1 MLYQVLQDIRYA
13 VRVLR
18 KSPTF
23 AVVAILTLALGIG
36 ANTAIFTVVNAL
48 LLRPLPYRDADRLVT
63 VWQDMRAR
71 GGPADEWATPGNY
84 ADWRSERS
92 LFEEIAV
99 VTGWRP
105 TLLGRAE
112 PEPIPG
118 EQVSHE
124 YLSVLGVVPALGR
137 TFRAEDDVPNA
148 PRVVVISD
156 GIWRRHFGAAPDVV
170 GRTVAL
176 SGQPHEIIGVLPAGF
191 RPIVSSSAALWRPL
205 RLNTVAPSRGSVVL
219 RSVARLP
226 AGVSID
232 RAQASANVL
241 ARRLEAQHP
250 DFNEKTGI
258 NLIGLRDRVVGDIKA
273 RSARAARGVAFVLLI
288 ACANIANLV
297 MARASSRGR
306 ELAVRVALGAGK
318 GRVVRQLLTESLLLA
333 VLGGVAGLILGWW
346 AVDGLVAIAPASA
359 PRIAEVRLDLTV
371 FLFVGLL
378 SVATGVL
385 FGLMPALHSSR
396 RDIVQPLK
404 DAARGNVM
412 AAGRRFRRALIAAE
426 VALALMLLTGGGLL
440 LQTFVHLRATNLGFD
455 PENVLV
461 GSVNPPGA
469 GGYDTAEKHRAFYDQ
484 VLERARALPG
494 VRRAALAS
502 VLPLGG
508 DSDMTIA
515 IEGRPAPS
523 SRSQTPVTWYRLV
536 SAEYFETMGTRITIG
551 RSFADR
557 PATPSVV
564 VNETFART
572 YFPGEEPLGKRVRP
586 GSDDSPWFTVVGVS
600 ADVKTRGARESTPV
614 EMFIPYWQFTEPG
627 MTHRAAHGG
636 RPGAALRTPSSGR
649 GGDRPRRPR
658 RRHHHAR
665 RHCRGL
671 DRAAPVHCA
680 ARRRLRRARADP
692 GGDWHLRRD
701 GVCGVAADQRN
712 RRPHGTRR
720 DLARGVPAGPR
731 RRPAAHG
738 HRRRDWSGG
747 ISRGRPV
754 AENPCSSASGRGTG
768 RTLAATAVLLLAV
781 AALACLVPARRAMR
795 VDPMAA
801 LRAE

>member
-1 MLYQVLQDIRYA
+1 MLYQMLQDVRYA

-23 AVVAILTLALGIG
+23 AIVAVLTLALGIG

-48 LLRPLPYRDADRLVT
+48 LLRPLPYGDADRLVT

-84 ADWRSERS
+84 ADWRNEKA

-99 VTGWRP
+99 VTAWRP
-105 TLLGRAE
+105 TLIGRAE

-137 TFRAEDDVPNA
+137 TFRGEDDVPNA
-148 PRVVVISD
+148 PRVVMISD

-191 RPIVSSSAALWRPL
+191 RPIVSASADLWRPL
-205 RLNTVAPSRGSVVL
+205 RLNTVTPSRGAVVL
-219 RSVARLP
+219 RAVARLP
-226 AGVSID
+226 AGLSIA
-232 RAQASANVL
+232 RARAAATVL

-258 NLIGLRDRVVGDIKA
+258 NLIDLRERVVGDIKPGLLA
-273 RSARAARGVAFVLLI
+273 MLGAVAFVLLI

-297 MARASSRGR
+297 MARASGRGR

-318 GRVVRQLLTESLLLA
+318 GRLVRQLLTESLLLA
-333 VLGGVAGLILGWW
+333 VLGGVAGLVLGWW

-359 PRIAEVRLDLTV
+359 PRIAEVRLDFAV
-371 FLFVGLL
+371 FIFVALL

-385 FGLMPALHSSR
+385 FGLMPAIHTSR

-412 AAGRRFRRALIAAE
+412 AAGRGFRRALIAAE

-440 LQTFVHLRATNLGFD
+440 LQTFVHLRSTNLGFD
-455 PENVLV
+455 PDNVLV

-469 GGYDTAEKHRAFYDQ
+469 GGYDTAAKHRAFYDQ

-508 DSDMTIA
+508 DSDMSFA
-515 IEGRPAPS
+515 IEGRPSPS
-523 SRSQTPVTWYRLV
+523 SPRQTPVTWYRLV
-536 SAEYFETMGTRITIG
+536 SAEYFETMGVRIAAG
-551 RSFADR
+551 RSLADR

-564 VNETFART
+564 VNETFARS
-572 YFPGEEPLGKRVRP
+572 YFPGEEPLGRRVRF
-586 GSDDSPWFTVVGVS
+586 GGNDSPSFTIVGIS

-627 MTHRAAHGG
+627 MTIVLRTAGDPALLSAPLRQAVAAIDRAVPVAGLG
-636 RPGAALRTPSSGR
+636 TLDAIVADSIEQPRFFALLAGAFAALALILAAIGIYGVMAYVVSQRTSEIGVRMALGATSREVFRLVLGDGLRLTAIGLVIGVAGSIGVGR
-649 GGDRPRRPR
+649 WLKSQLFGVGS
-658 RRHHHAR
+658 
-665 RHCRGL
+665 
-671 DRAAPVHCA
+671 
-680 ARRRLRRARADP
+680 
-692 GGDWHLRRD
+692 GDW
-701 GVCGVAADQRN
+701 
-712 RRPHGTRR
+712 PTM
-720 DLARGVPAGPR
+720 
-731 RRPAAHG
+731 
-738 HRRRDWSGG
+738 
-747 ISRGRPV
+747 
-754 AENPCSSASGRGTG
+754 
-768 RTLAATAVLLLAV
+768 AATALLLLAV
-781 AALACLVPARRAMR
+781 AAVACLVPARRAMR
-795 VDPMAA
+795 VEPMTA

>member
-1 MLYQVLQDIRYA
+1 MLYQMFQDVRYA

-23 AVVAILTLALGIG
+23 AIVAVLTLALGIG

-48 LLRPLPYRDADRLVT
+48 LLRPLPYHHADRLVT

-84 ADWRSERS
+84 ADWRSEKT

-105 TLLGRAE
+105 TLTGQGE
-112 PEPIPG
+112 PEPIAG

-124 YLSVLGVVPALGR
+124 YFSVLGVVPALGR
-137 TFRAEDDVPNA
+137 TFRVEDDVPNA
-148 PRVVVISD
+148 PRVVMISD
-156 GIWRRHFGAAPDVV
+156 GIWRRHFGGAPDVI
-170 GRTVAL
+170 GRSVAL

-191 RPIVSSSAALWRPL
+191 RPIVSASADLWRPL
-205 RLNTVAPSRGSVVL
+205 RLNTVTPSRGAVVL
-219 RSVARLP
+219 RAVARLP
-226 AGVSID
+226 APLTIE
-232 RAQASANVL
+232 RAQAAATAL

-258 NLIGLRDRVVGDIKA
+258 TLVDLRERVVGDIKTGLLVLLG
-273 RSARAARGVAFVLLI
+273 SVAFVLLI

-297 MARASSRGR
+297 MARASGRGR

-318 GRVVRQLLTESLLLA
+318 GRLVRQLLTESLLLA
-333 VLGGVAGLILGWW
+333 VLGGGAGLVLGWW

-359 PRIAEVRLDLTV
+359 PRISEVRLDLTV
-371 FLFVGLL
+371 FLFAGLL

-385 FGLMPALHSSR
+385 FGLMPAIHSSR

-404 DAARGNVM
+404 DAARGNVK
-412 AAGRRFRRALIAAE
+412 AAGRRFRRGLIAVE

-455 PENVLV
+455 PDNVLV

-469 GGYDTAEKHRAFYDQ
+469 GGYDTREKHRAFYDQ

-502 VLPLGG
+502 VLPLSG
-508 DSDMTIA
+508 DSDMSFE
-515 IEGRPAPS
+515 IEGRPAPTS
-523 SRSQTPVTWYRLV
+523 ASRTPATWYRLV
-536 SAEYFETMGTRITIG
+536 SAEYFETMGVRIAAG
-551 RSFADR
+551 RSLADR

-572 YFPGEEPLGKRVRP
+572 FFPREEPLGKRVRF
-586 GSDDSPWFTVVGVS
+586 GDDNSPWFTIVGIS
-600 ADVKTRGARESTPV
+600 ADVKTRGARESTLN
-614 EMFIPYWQFTEPG
+614 ETFIPYWQFTEPG
-627 MTHRAAHGG
+627 MTILLRTAGDPVLLAAPLRQAVAAIDRNVPVAGLG
-636 RPGAALRTPSSGR
+636 TLDAIVADSIEQPRFFALLAGAFAALALALAAIGIYGVMAYVVSQRTSEIGVRMALGATSR
-649 GGDRPRRPR
+649 EVFRLVLGD
-658 RRHHHAR
+658 
-665 RHCRGL
+665 GL
-671 DRAAPVHCA
+671 
-680 ARRRLRRARADP
+680 RLTAV
-692 GGDWHLRRD
+692 GI
-701 GVCGVAADQRN
+701 VIGVAGSTAVGRW
-712 RRPHGTRR
+712 
-720 DLARGVPAGPR
+720 LESLLYGVGSW
-731 RRPAAHG
+731 
-738 HRRRDWSGG
+738 DWL
-747 ISRGRPV
+747 
-754 AENPCSSASGRGTG
+754 TM
-768 RTLAATAVLLLAV
+768 AATAALLLGV
-781 AALACLVPARRAMR
+781 ATLACLLPARRAMR